1 MGNQDQIQPRE
12 EELEDDLEEGGSRD
26 ESDPELDEEMDGDAD
41 GEGAEDDAEADGG
54 VDDEDGQAD
63 PDPEEDAKA
72 QALKEEEEL
81 LGGAQ
86 FVKLESGEVISK
98 KAFLKRLKEQKEK
111 FSKEIAER
119 ENRLKPYEE
128 KKADIEFFI
137 KNREGIQAN
146 IDFVG
151 RLRPALVQN
160 PWLQS
165 ILRPLMEGK
174 QVDWQALTNH
184 LKPFMAPFW
193 DGIEIVEPDQN
204 ELANKQIQELKARIE
219 QGEKAR
225 LEEQHRAQESARVAM
240 RSKEFATQEAE
251 VWKTYPQYKSKLYRD
266 LLLSK
271 AVAEQSNLPEG
282 QNVNL
287 TELGHKIFGE
297 LQRQEKAKLIAKAK
311 LRKKA
316 FQAGGEG
323 GRRLPH
329 TPVPGSKP
337 DGQPKEL
344 RDLVRERV
352 ELMVPGEFED

>member
-1 MGNQDQIQPRE
+1 MGNQDEIQPRE
-12 EELEDDLEEGGSRD
+12 EELEDDLDEGGGQD
-26 ESDPELDEEMDGDAD
+26 ESDPELDEEMDDDAS
-41 GEGAEDDAEADGG
+41 GEGAEDDADADGG
-54 VDDEDGQAD
+54 EDDGDGEAE

-81 LGGAQ
+81 LGGAK

-137 KNREGIQAN
+137 KNREDIQAN

-193 DGIEIVEPDQN
+193 DGIEIIDPDPS
-204 ELANKQIQELKARIE
+204 ELANKQIQELKARID
-219 QGEKAR
+219 QAEKAR
-225 LEEQHRAQESARVAM
+225 LEEQNRAQEQVRVAA
-240 RSKEFATQEAE
+240 RSKEFASQEAE
-251 VWKTYPQYKSKLYRD
+251 IWKSYPEFKSKLNRKI
-266 LLLSK
+266 LLSN
-271 AVAEQSNLPEG
+271 ALAEQTQLPEG
-282 QNVNL
+282 QTVNL

-297 LQRQEKAKLIAKAK
+297 MRREAKAKLIAKAK

-329 TPVPGSKP
+329 TPVPGSSS

-344 RDLVRERV
+344 RDLVRDRV
-352 ELMVPGEFED
+352 ESLVPGPLED